1 MIYLICHTYHIICVD
16 LYNSIYIYVLSFH
29 FMIWGYLKSS
39 ISQKSEAKELVRLL
53 LPGRTGRTGRT
64 ISVEEVVAVLIKAI
78 GACMFG

>member
-1 MIYLICHTYHIICVD
+1 
-16 LYNSIYIYVLSFH
+16 
-29 FMIWGYLKSS
+29 MIWGYLKSS